1 MENRVVGGQQECRPD
16 RTSSSETNWCLYV
29 NYVTFFHFILIS
41 TISVFV
47 PSSALNHFCVVLF
60 LCRFYFSPNVLILSP
75 SSSIPSISFTLCQAD
90 DHSDSHSSHG
100 YGQMD
105 SNSTHGA
112 GHGTG
117 LGVGYSPTP
126 SSPLPLPLSGFGPTV
141 AGSIP
146 RVKSEVNHKN

>member
-1 MENRVVGGQQECRPD
+1 MSLCQLRHIFSFSTHLNNFCFC
-16 RTSSSETNWCLYV
+16 T
-29 NYVTFFHFILIS
+29 LIGTKS
-41 TISVFV
+41 FLCCTIS
-47 PSSALNHFCVVLF
+47 
-60 LCRFYFSPNVLILSP
+60 CRFFFSPIVLILSP

-126 SSPLPLPLSGFGPTV
+126 SSPLPLPLSGFGPIV